1 MELFRSKQTLQ
12 EALSLA
18 LCSGPQ
24 RIELGFGEIN
34 LVVCDFLHEYFVD
47 SLLVKRMELL
57 SLCTEGSKVTYDGF
71 LHFGNCLLSLFCN
84 LFNFV
89 GVFVDILQDLSAERV
104 IDVQEFRLLLI
115 TAEPNTLVKA
125 LSAL

>member
-1 MELFRSKQTLQ
+1 
-12 EALSLA
+12 
-18 LCSGPQ
+18 
-24 RIELGFGEIN
+24 
-34 LVVCDFLHEYFVD
+34 
-47 SLLVKRMELL
+47 
-57 SLCTEGSKVTYDGF
+57 VTYDGF

-104 IDVQEFRLLLI
+104 VDVQEFRLLLI